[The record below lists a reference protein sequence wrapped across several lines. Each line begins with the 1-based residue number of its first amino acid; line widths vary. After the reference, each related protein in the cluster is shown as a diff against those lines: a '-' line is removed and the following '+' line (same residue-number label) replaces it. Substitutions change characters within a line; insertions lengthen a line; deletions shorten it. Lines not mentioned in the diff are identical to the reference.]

1 MYAHSAPALTQRLR
15 TALGV
20 AGIPLRAATSWTTD
34 APYRA
39 PVAEIVRYRRHGVL
53 AVEMEAVAIFAVA
66 VKLGVSAAAL
76 FIVSDRLDESRYRV
90 RSEIA

>member
-1 MYAHSAPALTQRLR
+1 
-15 TALGV
+15 
-20 AGIPLRAATSWTTD
+20 
-34 APYRA
+34 
-39 PVAEIVRYRRHGVL
+39 
-53 AVEMEAVAIFAVA
+53 MEAVAIFAVA